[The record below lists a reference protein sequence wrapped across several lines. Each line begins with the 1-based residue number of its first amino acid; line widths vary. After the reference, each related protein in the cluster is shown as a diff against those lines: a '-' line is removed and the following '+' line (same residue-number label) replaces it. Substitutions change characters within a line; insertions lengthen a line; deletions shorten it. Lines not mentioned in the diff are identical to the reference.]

1 MRVELQVKSGHL
13 KWAKKEQ
20 GSEEIDLQEL
30 FDEYWTSKAHELPVR
45 GQSESPISSLIVD
58 REAQRTLLP
67 GNIVTRWNYNS
78 LQKSTFV
85 LWQFPIACRL
95 QRSLRRIRYAP
106 RSKNSKGC

>member
-58 REAQRTLLP
+58 RDAQRALSP
-67 GNIVTRWNYNS
+67 GIIVTHWNYNS
-78 LQKSTFV
+78 LQKSLFV
-85 LWQFPIACRL
+85 F
-95 QRSLRRIRYAP
+95 
-106 RSKNSKGC
+106 